1 MLLSPLSQF
10 TRLTLL
16 ALPLVSLSSMALA
29 ERLIEKDVISIHGET
44 RQYFRVYDTEPQH
57 QGPVILLISG
67 SGCGD
72 FGSRFPSF
80 FEKYPAPLD
89 VYFLEKKGI
98 SQGDDGK
105 KCSAQYQEANYLE
118 RRVSDNIEF
127 LEKQASLKKLG
138 KHSVAV
144 LGFSEGGSIA
154 PVIATKSDKIGWL
167 ATAGSGGMLQKD
179 EFLYFAD
186 HGIEPYAKPFSR
198 AYFLREYAGIKK
210 NPDSVSKEFFGQT
223 YRYWSSH
230 LFHNPIDAYSKLDIP
245 MVAAMGEND
254 DSVPL
259 ESGKVLERYFQ
270 SHPGKDFQFIVYP
283 NASHALKTGE
293 KNGAQTFVANL
304 AKWFRGDAHPF
315 DDQ

>member
-1 MLLSPLSQF
+1 ML
-10 TRLTLL
+10 
-16 ALPLVSLSSMALA
+16 LPLVSLSSMALA
-29 ERLIEKDVISIHGET
+29 ERLVDKDVISIHGET
-44 RQYFRVYDTEPQH
+44 RQYVRVHDTGLQH

-72 FGSRFPSF
+72 FGSRLPSF

-89 VYFLEKKGI
+89 VYFLEKTGI
-98 SQGDDGK
+98 NQGDDGS
-105 KCSAQYQEANYLE
+105 KCSAQYQKANYLE
-118 RRVSDNIEF
+118 RRVSDNMEF
-127 LEKQASLKKLG
+127 LEKHASLKSLG
-138 KHSVAV
+138 KHSMAV
-144 LGFSEGGSIA
+144 IGFSEGGSIA
-154 PVIATKSDKIGWL
+154 PIIASKSDKIGWL
-167 ATAGSGGMLQKD
+167 ATAGSGGMRQKD

-186 HGIEPYAKPFSR
+186 HGIAPYAKPFSR
-198 AYFLREYAGIKK
+198 NYFLQEYASIKK
-210 NPDSVSKEFFGQT
+210 NPDSISKEFFGQT

-230 LFHNPIDAYSKLDIP
+230 LYRDPIETYSKLDIP
-245 MVAAMGEND
+245 IVAAMGEND

-270 SHPGKDFQFIVYP
+270 SHPEKDFQFVVYP
-283 NASHALKTGE
+283 NASHALKTAE